1 MTEQQPATD
10 GGRRAVA
17 WYVPLIGSFLML
29 LAAMLV
35 ILVTAAGIAAA
46 MWSTHRT
53 ASASTSQLLAVSG
66 YPRVVV
72 TNREGAGDVLVVVGS
87 EGEVRLEANQSV
99 RTLPWQRPEH
109 ALSQDAVRIVQDG
122 DEITVDVTSGVNL
135 RDLWFRRVDLVITV
149 PPAAD
154 LDVDTG
160 FGALEVRRLTGRV
173 RAVVPLGSTRLSG
186 VQLTGSSTL
195 ASGTGDIRFDGSL
208 APATT
213 LHIENS
219 AGNVRITLPVE
230 AGTLLDAATEW
241 STISVE
247 GWSVRLERD
256 GPSWTASG
264 SLGVTETGSP
274 ATLRV
279 RVAFGGIAIESRDSP
294 SVRSRT

>member
-1 MTEQQPATD
+1 MTEEQPATD

-29 LAAMLV
+29 LAAMMV

-46 MWSTHRT
+46 LWLTHRT
-53 ASASTSQLLAVSG
+53 ASASSSEMRMVSG
-66 YPRVVV
+66 HPRVVV
-72 TNREGAGDVLVVVGS
+72 TNREGAGDVLVVVGG

-99 RTLPWQRPEH
+99 RTLPWQRAELALAPE
-109 ALSQDAVRIVQDG
+109 AVRIVQDG
-122 DEITVDVTSGVNL
+122 DEIMIEVTSGVNWP
-135 RDLWFRRVDLVITV
+135 DLWFRRVDLVITV

-160 FGALEVRRLTGRV
+160 LGALEVRRLTGRV
-173 RAVVPLGSTRLSG
+173 RAVVPLGSTHLSG

-195 ASGTGDIRFDGSL
+195 ASGSGDIRFDGSL

-213 LHIENS
+213 LHVENF

-241 STISVE
+241 STIAVD

-264 SLGVTETGSP
+264 SLGVAETGSP

-279 RVAFGGIAIESRDSP
+279 RVTFGGIAIESRDSL
-294 SVRSRT
+294 SAISRA